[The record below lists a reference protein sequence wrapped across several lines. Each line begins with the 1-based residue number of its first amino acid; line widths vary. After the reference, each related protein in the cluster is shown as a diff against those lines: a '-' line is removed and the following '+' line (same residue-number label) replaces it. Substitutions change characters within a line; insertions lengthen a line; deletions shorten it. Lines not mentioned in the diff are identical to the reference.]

1 MGNNNIWIK
10 EMNILQVDNLTRL
23 SSKKS
28 KSDQQILKQ
37 NKDESSGFSH
47 IMVAECHKY
56 TDDEEKINKIIGG

>member
-10 EMNILQVDNLTRL
+10 EMNILQVNNLARL

-37 NKDESSGFSH
+37 NKDESSGFSQ
-47 IMVAECHKY
+47 IMAAECHKY